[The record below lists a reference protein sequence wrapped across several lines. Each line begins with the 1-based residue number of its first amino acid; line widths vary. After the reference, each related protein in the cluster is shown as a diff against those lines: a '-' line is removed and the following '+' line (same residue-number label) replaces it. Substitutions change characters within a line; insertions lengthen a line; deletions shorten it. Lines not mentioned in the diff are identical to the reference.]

1 MEKGLSIK
9 FLFFSYLCPKIKQK
23 SPLKNGNTSRVSFR
37 LEGINPIE
45 FFGVADAKLNK
56 LKENFPEVQFIARGN
71 KLVITGK
78 KEDVSALSTLIL
90 SMLQEIETL
99 GTLSDVRFG
108 EMLAKKP
115 EEVKPKT
122 KEQYKNEE
130 ILKAFGGKIIRAKT
144 EGQAKMFELAKKNPI
159 VFAIGPAGTGKTYTA
174 VAIAVRYLKNKSV
187 KKIVLARP
195 AVEAGESLGFLPGD
209 MKEKVD
215 PYLRPLYDALEEMLP
230 PQQLEYYMEN
240 NIIEIVPLAFMRGR
254 SLNNSFILLDE
265 AQNAT
270 DLQLKMFLT
279 RMGQNSR
286 IIITGDPSQIDLK
299 KNTDSGLMRAITLL
313 SRISGIALV
322 RLHERDVLRH
332 PLVKEIIKA
341 YDEAEK

>member
-1 MEKGLSIK
+1 MKTE
-9 FLFFSYLCPKIKQK
+9 
-23 SPLKNGNTSRVSFR
+23 NTSRIS
-37 LEGINPIE
+37 LKLTGIDPTE
-45 FFGVADAKLNK
+45 FLGAADVKLNK
-56 LKENFPEVQFIARGN
+56 LKEAFPDVQFVVRGD
-71 KLVITGK
+71 KLTLTGK
-78 KEDVSALSTLIL
+78 KEALAPLEILIQK
-90 SMLQEIETL
+90 MLQEIKTV
-99 GTLSDVRFG
+99 GSLSEVRFG

-115 EEVKPKT
+115 EEIKPKT
-122 KEQYKNEE
+122 LEQYKSEE
-130 ILKAFGGKIIRAKT
+130 ILKAHGGKIIRAKT
-144 EGQAKMFELAKKNPI
+144 EGQVKMFRLAKENPI

-230 PQQLEYYMEN
+230 LQQLEYYMEN

-313 SRISGIALV
+313 GRIKGIALV